1 MQCVTSDINELQN
14 VFFFFFYDIDLKLD
28 IFSLRGIKTLE
39 SKIATLILILKNKG
53 RIPTEKQ
60 LQPATQLQ
68 LMSKFNSRLKLKT
81 CQNRTQTSLV
91 HSTKI
96 NFYFLCQRKSF
107 IAKGD
112 SFTAHVECGFKYY
125 SYNITI
131 RRVDSP
137 FEECLSIG
145 S

>member
-1 MQCVTSDINELQN
+1 M
-14 VFFFFFYDIDLKLD
+14 
-28 IFSLRGIKTLE
+28 
-39 SKIATLILILKNKG
+39 
-53 RIPTEKQ
+53 
-60 LQPATQLQ
+60 
-68 LMSKFNSRLKLKT
+68 
-81 CQNRTQTSLV
+81 
-91 HSTKI
+91 STKF

-112 SFTAHVECGFKYY
+112 SFTVQVACGFKYY